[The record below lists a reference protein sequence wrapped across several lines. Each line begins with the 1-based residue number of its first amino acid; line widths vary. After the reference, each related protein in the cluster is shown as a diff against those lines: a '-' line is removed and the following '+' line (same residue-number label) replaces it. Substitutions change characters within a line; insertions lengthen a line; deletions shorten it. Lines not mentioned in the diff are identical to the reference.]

1 MKKLSAGKI
10 VGGALALF
18 LAASPV
24 KMVFAH
30 EADCPHCGLDVV
42 QNTATQ
48 DNEAAVKFGK
58 KRIEYRCVLCAIAD
72 ADKTYKGDLTVL
84 APSETKGQ
92 PIEIAR
98 KDGQW
103 SAPAGTIFLGQKV
116 KHKYCQTGY
125 RAFRNQGAFDTHV
138 QKNKVLLA
146 DAKPVALE
154 ELVKLAHADTTTEHS
169 HPDGDHD
176 ESHEGMHHHEGSH
189 KE

>member
-1 MKKLSAGKI
+1 MKKSSIVKLAGS
-10 VGGALALF
+10 VLALF
-18 LAASPV
+18 LAAFPV
-24 KMVFAH
+24 TKVFAH

-48 DNEAAVKFGK
+48 DNETALKFGK

-72 ADKTYKGDLTVL
+72 ADKAYKGDLTVL

-98 KDGQW
+98 KGGQW
-103 SAPAGTIFLGQKV
+103 SAPEGTIFLGQKV

-125 RAFRNQGAFDTHV
+125 RAFRNQSAFDTHV

-169 HPDGDHD
+169 HKEGDHD
-176 ESHEGMHHHEGSH
+176 ESKEGMH
-189 KE
+189 K

>member
-1 MKKLSAGKI
+1 MKKSSINKLAS
-10 VGGALALF
+10 GALMLF
-18 LAASPV
+18 LTGSPA

-30 EADCPHCGLDVV
+30 EAECPHCGLDVV

-48 DNEAAVKFGK
+48 DNETALKYGK

-72 ADKTYKGDLTVL
+72 ADKNYKGDLMVL

-103 SAPAGTIFLGQKV
+103 SAPEGTVFLGQKV

-125 RAFRNQGAFDTHV
+125 RAFRSQSAFDTHV
-138 QKNKVLLA
+138 QKNKVVVG
-146 DAKPVALE
+146 DAKPIGLT
-154 ELVKLAHADTTTEHS
+154 ELVQLAHADTTAVHS
-169 HPDGDHD
+169 HSHNEGGHD
-176 ESHEGMHHHEGSH
+176 ESHEGMKDMH